1 MPTKGGFRLVGEQ
14 PPLSVCCR
22 SPSIRLSAS
31 IAGRTARRLVL
42 LADFLR
48 PLRRLSAMQ
57 ISVNRG
63 RLEACRAAAHTLV
76 LGALVVFA
84 FGILVYWLRVD
95 ESVIQ
100 EMNAAD
106 FQRDFWT
113 HFIKDSRRARVELAV
128 NDLPHFSREV
138 GSCGRWYENET
149 RNWRYDEARKWAFD
163 GDSFLDY
170 QLGKKKKCSAL
181 IEKFAFLEEPLSV
194 EEADYPLAY
203 GMIVYQNA
211 AQVYYSLSSIYQPQ
225 NAYCIAVDGKSTPE
239 FKRRMHDLADCL
251 PHVTVIDMEELG
263 WCWNSVLDALYSCFS
278 NLTLSQHPWRY
289 YQENF
294 PLHSSAY
301 VLRLQY
307 FTGFDVPLKTNLEMV
322 RIFKQ
327 LNGTVVTEVLT
338 DRPRH
343 PVTENVLPLWKAGM
357 SALIPREAARFAVG
371 NKLVNQTVEHLIHA
385 PYNVHRVCPDELLW
399 ATIFGNKKLVPAPGS
414 FEAADFYRKLV
425 GEKPQIA
432 RRSQQPPASN
442 FTPSA
447 AEPFWPHRYMIS
459 RFQIWDDNPEVCHG
473 QMTHRSCS
481 YGLGDVHQLV
491 QRSELVAHKFH
502 LDVEPAAY
510 FCMWKFIRE
519 RALDP
524 LQEKFRG
531 HSYRRIAHARVNAG
545 ESLTGMS
552 VYFTE
557 N

>member
-1 MPTKGGFRLVGEQ
+1 
-14 PPLSVCCR
+14 
-22 SPSIRLSAS
+22 
-31 IAGRTARRLVL
+31 
-42 LADFLR
+42 
-48 PLRRLSAMQ
+48 MQ

-63 RLEACRAAAHTLV
+63 RLEACRAATHTLV

-149 RNWRYDEARKWAFD
+149 RSWRNDEARK
-163 GDSFLDY
+163 
-170 QLGKKKKCSAL
+170 CSTL
-181 IEKFAFLEEPLSV
+181 IEKFAFLEEPLSA
-194 EEADYPLAY
+194 EEADYPLAF
-203 GMIVYQNA
+203 GMIVYKNA

-239 FKRRMHDLADCL
+239 FKRRMHDLAACL
-251 PHVTVIDMEELG
+251 PHVTVIETEKID
-263 WCWNSVLDALYSCFS
+263 WCGHGVLDALYSCFS
-278 NLTLSQHPWRY
+278 NLTRSHHQWRY
-289 YQENF
+289 Y
-294 PLHSSAY
+294 
-301 VLRLQY
+301 QY

-327 LNGTVVTEVLT
+327 LNGTVVTEVAPT
-338 DRPRH
+338 RPDKRRSGQI
-343 PVTENVLPLWKAGM
+343 LPLWKAGM

-371 NKLVNQTVEHLIHA
+371 NVLVERTVEHLLHNR
-385 PYNVHRVCPDELLW
+385 YNICPDELLW

-414 FEAADFYRKLV
+414 FEAEDFHRKLKA
-425 GEKPQIA
+425 EKALID
-432 RRSQQPPASN
+432 RRSQTPPPSN

-447 AEPFWPHRYMIS
+447 AEPFWPERYLIS
-459 RFQIWDDNPEVCHG
+459 RFQIWDSSPHVCHG
-473 QMTHRSCS
+473 KMTDKSCV
-481 YGLGDVHQLV
+481 YGLGDIPNLV

-510 FCMWKFIRE
+510 FCMWKFVRE

-524 LQEKFRG
+524 RQEEFRG
-531 HSYRRIAHARVNAG
+531 HSYRRIAQARVHAG
-545 ESLTGMS
+545 EPLNGMS